1 MTAFLVETLYHHLM
15 KQVKFNYTCTMSAKT
30 LLYLYNLRLS
40 DDLHQILFIYEEG
53 YMTENSH
60 QGRQWLW
67 LLLTGL
73 AMVGIATFILPAHGW
88 FHAIILGLGGLIVV
102 FASSEM
108 MIKAVDGYAKR
119 KKMNSFVAG
128 TMAGLSSNIPE
139 LVMLGFVLVATP
151 RIGFIVTVLTLHVGA
166 AVFGLYSVALPRDV
180 EGNAKL
186 PKPLVGLSTDLYAA
200 AAGVFFSLGVI
211 MLLMKAFSVRGGT
224 DASLNTT
231 DLYVF
236 GTVLLLIQAVA
247 ITRLVKRFSGN
258 HKPASEEDVPMQVQK
273 HEQLMPVATITAFG
287 VAGLVVSVVGGH
299 AVGEFAGILVEK
311 LEQAGYSEMF
321 GAVILSVFS
330 VSGAFVM
337 IGTAH
342 VQKKYSIAMANAS
355 GAITQ
360 VPFLVLPIAMILLAA
375 FTQAGIIPAVDNP
388 GGVIPIDIHTTSAIL
403 LGFPSML
410 VLWKAVQDDGKV
422 NWVETATMIAIFMLV
437 IYLLVAHG

>member
-1 MTAFLVETLYHHLM
+1 
-15 KQVKFNYTCTMSAKT
+15 MS
-30 LLYLYNLRLS
+30 
-40 DDLHQILFIYEEG
+40 
-53 YMTENSH
+53 ENSH
-60 QGRQWLW
+60 QGKQWLW
-67 LLLTGL
+67 LLMGGL
-73 AMVGIATFILPAHGW
+73 ALIAIATFLLESHGW
-88 FHAIILGLGGLIVV
+88 LLATLLGLGGLIVV

-108 MIKAVDGYAKR
+108 MIKAVDGYAMR
-119 KKMNSFVAG
+119 KNMNSFVAG

-139 LVMLGFVLVATP
+139 LVMLAFVLVATP

-166 AVFGLYSVALPRDV
+166 AAFGLYCGALPRDV
-180 EGNAKL
+180 EGNAHL

-211 MLLMKAFSVRGGT
+211 MLLMKAFAVRGS
-224 DASLNTT
+224 ANPSLNTT

-236 GTVLLLIQAVA
+236 GVILLAIQVVAVS
-247 ITRLVKRFSGN
+247 RLVKRFSGE
-258 HKPASEEDVPMQVQK
+258 HQPESAEDVP
-273 HEQLMPVATITAFG
+273 VAEASGARQMSWSAIAGFG
-287 VAGLVVSVVGGH
+287 LAGLLVSVIGGH
-299 AVGEFAGILVEK
+299 AVGEFAGILVHE

-321 GAVILSVFS
+321 GAIILSVFS
-330 VSGAFVM
+330 AAGAFIM

-342 VQKKYSIAMANAS
+342 FQKKYNIAMANAS

-375 FTQAGIIPAVDNP
+375 FTQTGVIPATD
-388 GGVIPIDIHTTSAIL
+388 GFDGVIPIDIHTTSAIL

-422 NWVETATMIAIFMLV
+422 NWVETSTMIAIFLLV

>member
-1 MTAFLVETLYHHLM
+1 
-15 KQVKFNYTCTMSAKT
+15 MS
-30 LLYLYNLRLS
+30 
-40 DDLHQILFIYEEG
+40 
-53 YMTENSH
+53 ENSH
-60 QGRQWLW
+60 ESRQWLW
-67 LLLTGL
+67 LLIGGL
-73 AMVGIATFILPAHGW
+73 ALIAIATFVVKSHGW
-88 FHAIILGLGGLIVV
+88 LLALLLGVGGLIVV

-108 MIKAVDGYAKR
+108 MIKAVDGYARR
-119 KKMNSFVAG
+119 KQMNSFVAG

-139 LVMLGFVLVATP
+139 LVMLAFVLMATP

-166 AVFGLYSVALPRDV
+166 AAFGLYCGALPRDV
-180 EGNAKL
+180 EGNAHL

-211 MLLMKAFSVRGGT
+211 MLLMKAFAVRGSSNP
-224 DASLNTT
+224 SLNTT

-236 GTVLLLIQAVA
+236 GAILLIIQVVAV
-247 ITRLVKRFSGN
+247 TRLVKRFSGQ
-258 HKPASEEDVPMQVQK
+258 HQPESVEDVPVNGAAGTRQMSWS
-273 HEQLMPVATITAFG
+273 AIAAFG
-287 VAGLVVSVVGGH
+287 IAGLAVSVIGGH
-299 AVGEFAGILVEK
+299 AVGEFAGILVHE

-321 GAVILSVFS
+321 GAIILSVFS
-330 VSGAFVM
+330 AAGAFIM

-342 VQKKYSIAMANAS
+342 FQKKYNIAMANAS

-375 FTQAGIIPAVDNP
+375 FTQTGVIPATDGVD
-388 GGVIPIDIHTTSAIL
+388 GVIPIDIHTTSAIL

-422 NWVETATMIAIFMLV
+422 NWVETSTMVAIFLLV